1 MRNIIEISTKI
12 LEVSKDIQVGIVP
25 NITYEDILDCKDI
38 TVIDRDLLLV
48 KLCKDFGYE
57 LLWNEKLV
65 ITNKKSYDMQEFLL
79 KLISNGRRYLKQQN
93 YITL

>member
-1 MRNIIEISTKI
+1 MKNVIEINEKV
-12 LEVSKDIQVGIVP
+12 LEVAKDIQVGLVP
-25 NITYEDILDCKDI
+25 NIKYEDILDCNDI

-48 KLCKDFGYE
+48 KLCNDFGYD
-57 LLWNEKLV
+57 LDWDEKLV
-65 ITNKKSYDMQEFLL
+65 ITNKKAYDMQEFLL